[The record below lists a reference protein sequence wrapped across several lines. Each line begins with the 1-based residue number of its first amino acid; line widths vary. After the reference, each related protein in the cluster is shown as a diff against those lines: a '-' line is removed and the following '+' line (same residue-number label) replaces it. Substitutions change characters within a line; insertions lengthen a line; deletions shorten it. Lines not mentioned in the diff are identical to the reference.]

1 MTKITKSTKALRI
14 ANILK
19 KSTQWKIQAY
29 EKSIQSGSDDSFSS
43 LCRTMKETEEIEVR
57 MIQVLVDYLKSEQ
70 KSACKHPKRMQDT
83 DPNGIVY
90 CMRCGED
97 V

>member
-1 MTKITKSTKALRI
+1 MTKIPKSTKALKI

-19 KSTQWKIQAY
+19 KSTNWKIQAY
-29 EKSIQSGSDDSFSS
+29 ENSILRGSDDSFSS
-43 LCRTMKETEEIEVR
+43 LCRTMKETAVVEVR

-70 KSACKHPKRMQDT
+70 KPTCKHPKRMQDT

-90 CMRCGED
+90 CMRYGED

>member
-1 MTKITKSTKALRI
+1 MIKLKPIQALHL

-19 KSTQWKIQAY
+19 KSTAWKIQAY
-29 EKSIQSGSDDSFSS
+29 EKSILSGTDDSFSS
-43 LCRTMKETEEIEVR
+43 LCRTMKETDVIELR
-57 MIQVLVDYLKSEQ
+57 MLRCLIEFIKSNP
-70 KSACKHPKRMQDT
+70 KTSCKHPKKMHDT

-90 CMRCGED
+90 CMKCGED